1 MRASRNV
8 VPVTASK
15 GGSAMSARAW
25 AVLIAILALLAG
37 GATAASAFVMDGP
50 LIASLRQVM
59 ANNFEAYNKKDINA
73 LMAGIDS
80 RSPDYEATKKAA
92 AEQFKDLDVTTSL
105 VDFVPMGHDDEFA
118 VARIKAKTTGKPGS
132 GFADNTV
139 DAIVLFHQE
148 NGQWKL
154 WTEDVL
160 GIDVTP

>member
-1 MRASRNV
+1 
-8 VPVTASK
+8 
-15 GGSAMSARAW
+15 MSARAW
-25 AVLIAILALLAG
+25 TVLIATLALLGG
-37 GATAASAFVMDGP
+37 GAGVASAFVMDGP

-73 LMAGIDS
+73 LVAGIDS
-80 RSPDYEATKKAA
+80 RSPDYEATKNAA
-92 AEQFKDLDVTTSL
+92 AEQFKTLDVNTAL

-154 WTEDVL
+154 WSEDVL

>member
-1 MRASRNV
+1 
-8 VPVTASK
+8 
-15 GGSAMSARAW
+15 
-25 AVLIAILALLAG
+25 
-37 GATAASAFVMDGP
+37 MDGP

-80 RSPDYEATKKAA
+80 RSPDYEATKNAA
-92 AEQFKDLDVTTSL
+92 AEQFKTLGVNTAL

-154 WTEDVL
+154 WSEDVL